1 MGWLGSTWPPEAG
14 VIFSLQGVRT
24 RLQEDIVCPPPLFFF
39 KTMQIVHY
47 IINSTLFIIKN
58 YKNFLMAS
66 LSDGR
71 KLAHDKGGESTPSWE
86 QVVAPSGGG

>member
-1 MGWLGSTWPPEAG
+1 
-14 VIFSLQGVRT
+14 
-24 RLQEDIVCPPPLFFF
+24 
-39 KTMQIVHY
+39 MQIVHY

-71 KLAHDKGGESTPSWE
+71 KLAHDKGGVSMPGWE
-86 QVVAPSGGG
+86 QVAAPSGGG